1 MKLEEN
7 NIIVKRSYKTV
18 YKCDDSIVK
27 VFNEEHPKSDV
38 FNEALITARIE
49 ETGLDIP
56 KVKGASDYQTAE
68 GALESQQPVS
78 GLQKTSPEGVELP
91 ITVNG
96 DPVVLKNKKEYILV
110 DVLDFYPFD
119 LSVAKGNRLE
129 TLINGVSSD
138 FTSPVHENDEVKIY
152 WV

>member
-56 KVKGASDYQTAE
+56 KVKGVPWLKAS
-68 GALESQQPVS
+68 GRSRS
-78 GLQKTSPEGVELP
+78 SIKTE
-91 ITVNG
+91 
-96 DPVVLKNKKEYILV
+96 
-110 DVLDFYPFD
+110 
-119 LSVAKGNRLE
+119 RQW
-129 TLINGVSSD
+129 
-138 FTSPVHENDEVKIY
+138 KI
-152 WV
+152 

>member
-56 KVKGASDYQTAE
+56 KVKGTSDHQTAE

>member
-1 MKLEEN
+1 MKGE
-7 NIIVKRSYKTV
+7 
-18 YKCDDSIVK
+18 
-27 VFNEEHPKSDV
+27 SDH
-38 FNEALITARIE
+38 
-49 ETGLDIP
+49 
-56 KVKGASDYQTAE
+56 QTAE